1 MHTTHRSIL
10 RFWSPLAMTWLLMAA
25 EGPIVAAIIA
35 RMPEP
40 KINLAS
46 FGIAFAFA
54 LIFEAPVIMLMSATV
69 ALVKNPS
76 SYLKMLNFTRVLNW
90 VVLAIN
96 LLVLFTPTF
105 QHVINLLDVPKQV
118 ETLTYNALLLLL
130 PWPVAIGYRR
140 FYQGILIKYKQTRK
154 VAWGTFIRLVCMF
167 STCYSAYYLNNT
179 PGVCAGAMALSAGVL
194 SECIFVFFA
203 SRPIVNALMSYPK
216 QEQEPDYVLSYPF
229 ILRFCYPLALTS
241 FIGLAVQPLVTF
253 FVGMCRSP
261 LESLAVLPVINAF
274 IFIFKCIG
282 LSYQEVVIALIGDE
296 FEGYTALR
304 SFSYSLAGI
313 FSFILILTV
322 FTPLADLWFEVFFG
336 LSPELYDFARIP
348 LRIMSFVPALTII
361 LCWQR
366 AMAIN
371 TRNNILITYA
381 VGIECGIIVLGMSV
395 GAYFN
400 WYTGAVI
407 ACTSLSLGRL
417 AGCLFLANKKA
428 QISHDYKSSAIQGT

>member
-1 MHTTHRSIL
+1 MHTTHKSIL

-46 FGIAFAFA
+46 YGIAFAFA

-76 SYLKMLNFTRVLNW
+76 SYLKMLTFTRVLNW

-96 LLVLFTPTF
+96 LLVLFTPVF
-105 QHVINLLDVPKQV
+105 DRMIGLLEVPKKV
-118 ETLTYNALLLLL
+118 EILSYQALLLLL

-154 VAWGTFIRLVCMF
+154 VAWGTFIRLIFMF
-167 STCYSAYYLNNT
+167 TTCFSAYYLNNV

-203 SRPIVNALMSYPK
+203 SRPIVKALLSYP
-216 QEQEPDYVLSYPF
+216 EQEPDYVLSYPF

-241 FIGLAVQPLVTF
+241 FIGLAVQPFVTF
-253 FVGMCRSP
+253 FVGMCRNP

-282 LSYQEVVIALIGDE
+282 LSYQEVVIALIGE
-296 FEGYTALR
+296 RFEGYTALR

-313 FSFILILTV
+313 FSLILLLTV
-322 FTPLADLWFEVFFG
+322 FTPLADLWFEVFSG
-336 LSPELYDFARIP
+336 LSPELYDFARTP

-381 VGIECGIIVLGMSV
+381 VGIECTCIVIGMSL
-395 GAYFN
+395 GAYFG
-400 WYTGAVI
+400 WYTGAII
-407 ACTSLSLGRL
+407 ACSSLSLGRL
-417 AGCLFLANKKA
+417 AGCLFLANRKA
-428 QISHDYKSSAIQGT
+428 QISPNYNSTEVQRA